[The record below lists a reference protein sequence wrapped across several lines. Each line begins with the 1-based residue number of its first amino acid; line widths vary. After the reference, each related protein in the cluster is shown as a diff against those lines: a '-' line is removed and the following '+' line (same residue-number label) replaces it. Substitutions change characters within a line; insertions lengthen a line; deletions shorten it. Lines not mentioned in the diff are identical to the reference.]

1 MVVLPISYPAVLD
14 GQANGKLDPAI
25 LRVTPGLAGGPN
37 VRLVETATR
46 CWVAMSAAAQKA
58 GIILKVTSSADSY
71 RTYQQQVNLFTSRY
85 QLDPTG
91 NGWRL
96 WDSDGNGV
104 RERWYKKDGID
115 GKPVATAA
123 VPGTSNHGLAIAL
136 DIANANGSRLAW
148 MESNVVRFGFSW
160 ELIPEEPWHIR
171 NVTGDDIPAAV
182 LAYEQ
187 EQDMSAEN
195 AYNADAAT
203 FATITMNQSYRAI
216 VTPQDPAATAVVT
229 NALALAVI
237 RLEQKLDQALA
248 LLAELGEVPP
258 GPVPEHI
265 HDVSGST
272 GPATPV

>member
-1 MVVLPISYPAVLD
+1 MVVLPISYPSVLD

-25 LRVTPGLAGGPN
+25 LRVTPGLGSGPN

-46 CWVAMSAAAQKA
+46 CWVAMTAAAQKA
-58 GIILKVTSSADSY
+58 GILLKTTSSADSY

-96 WDSDGNGV
+96 WDSDGNGF
-104 RERWYKKDGID
+104 RERWYKMDD
-115 GKPVATAA
+115 VASAA

-136 DIANANGSRLAW
+136 DVANATGSRLAW
-148 MESNVVRFGFSW
+148 MERNVVRFGFSW

-187 EQDMSAEN
+187 EIAMSEN
-195 AYNADAAT
+195 NQFNADAHG
-203 FATITMNQSYRAI
+203 FATTQMLPKYRVIPGA
-216 VTPQDPAATAVVT
+216 TPPNTVEVG
-229 NALALAVI
+229 NALAQAIKDLGVVLAAMK
-237 RLEQKLDQALA
+237 EQLDRIEA
-248 LLAELGEVPP
+248 GGDP
-258 GPVPEHI
+258 GGAHT
-265 HDVSGST
+265 HDVSGTT
-272 GPATPV
+272 GPATPSP